1 MSEKT
6 PEYRR
11 TLFDRYGPGASDIIR
26 SGAYGLMIFGL
37 LLGVLN
43 LELGFRL
50 TNVLIAVVG
59 GAFGGGAGMLF
70 GKLAGGAWHQVMYS
84 GASTPYVEQFSR
96 QEALVMQGRV
106 PEALAAYEE
115 VIAAFPGRADVRLK
129 AADLYVSSGA
139 DVERAAALFREVQ
152 RLPDATTGQ
161 GIYASNR
168 LVDLLLGPLKDQGR
182 ALVELRRIVHVYPN
196 TRAAEQARVA
206 IAKLKGS
213 SEIQ

>member
-11 TLFDRYGPGASDIIR
+11 TLFDRYGPGASDILR

-43 LELGFRL
+43 LELGFRVS
-50 TNVLIAVVG
+50 NVLIALVA
-59 GAFGGGAGMLF
+59 GALGGGAGLLI

-84 GASTPYVEQFSR
+84 GASTPYVEQFS
-96 QEALVMQGRV
+96 QHDALVMQGRV

-115 VIAAFPGRADVRLK
+115 LIAAYPGRADVRLK
-129 AADLYVSSGA
+129 AADLYASSGTNA
-139 DVERAAALFREVQ
+139 ERAAALFREVQ
-152 RLPDATTGQ
+152 RLPDATSGQ

-168 LVDLLLGPLKDQGR
+168 LVDLLLGPLNDHGR

-206 IAKLKGS
+206 IQKLKAS
-213 SEIQ
+213 SED